1 LLQLG
6 HSIREPDW
14 VIKAPDVSTIE
25 TILMKKFLTI
35 VAGTIALAISG
46 PANAADLAAR
56 PYTKA
61 PAAVAAY
68 DWSGFYVGATAGG
81 SWGSFDPTTSTDG
94 GSYFVG
100 VGSTAAANA
109 AGAQSIKPSGFTGG
123 LEAGYNFQFG
133 SALLGIEAD
142 VEYMRLRGAASS
154 SAVYPCCGSATLT
167 ISSSASTDWL
177 ATIRGRLGFVAND
190 WLFFGTGGVAFTQLK
205 GSFSASDNCG
215 AVPICGGGF
224 PNGAEPSV
232 SLSNTRVGYVVGAG
246 VEKAVAAHWTVKAEY
261 LYTKFDS
268 VSASGVFTN
277 GTFSAVMNHSIDL
290 KANIVRVGANY
301 RF

>member
-1 LLQLG
+1 
-6 HSIREPDW
+6 
-14 VIKAPDVSTIE
+14 
-25 TILMKKFLTI
+25 MKKFLTI

-154 SAVYPCCGSATLT
+154 SAVYPCCGSPR
-167 ISSSASTDWL
+167 S
-177 ATIRGRLGFVAND
+177 RFPRLQAPIGWRRFVAG
-190 WLFFGTGGVAFTQLK
+190 WGSSRTTGC
-205 GSFSASDNCG
+205 FSGRAAS
-215 AVPICGGGF
+215 
-224 PNGAEPSV
+224 PSR
-232 SLSNTRVGYVVGAG
+232 S
-246 VEKAVAAHWTVKAEY
+246 
-261 LYTKFDS
+261 
-268 VSASGVFTN
+268 
-277 GTFSAVMNHSIDL
+277 
-290 KANIVRVGANY
+290 
-301 RF
+301 